1 MKKIT
6 MFLIL
11 ILSFVFAQV
20 TTETYNTEGATSVN
34 TVGTI
39 TTGTWNAG
47 SVTVTKTLATAD
59 NAINIVTTSASTDG
73 ANSVRPIRMVSTM
86 TGAAGVGGRAEFQLT
101 ISAALGGW
109 ANALK
114 AYTVITDATGSVSGL
129 GSAMVSELLLPGNAL
144 STGSYAVNEME
155 LVTQASGVYTAP
167 TSFTWMQVSGNQS
180 ATDTWEDTGYI
191 MSIKGLSEGTGNIF
205 SAGGDVAATLLQGLE
220 HNGLSRPLAGLA
232 QSLQGL
238 DNPLGASY
246 STSKKG
252 NVIAS
257 NDLLSLANLGRMVEE
272 ACTKA
277 SKY

>member
-1 MKKIT
+1 

-155 LVTQASGVYTAP
+155 LVTQASGNYTSP
-167 TSFTWMQVSGNQS
+167 TSFMWMQVSGDQT
-180 ATDTWEDTGYI
+180 ATDTWEDSGYV
-191 MSIKGLSEGTGNIF
+191 MSLKGLSEGTGNIY
-205 SAGGDVAATLLQGLE
+205 SAGADVAAAAT
-220 HNGLSRPLAGLA
+220 
-232 QSLQGL
+232 
-238 DNPLGASY
+238 
-246 STSKKG
+246 
-252 NVIAS
+252 
-257 NDLLSLANLGRMVEE
+257 
-272 ACTKA
+272 
-277 SKY
+277 